1 MSIIS
6 RVLRW
11 TGAGSKQL
19 LIEKIYETAWLAENG
34 QASHPAMRAVSLFSA
49 ADVFADQQIFKF
61 KSLRIR
67 KNFMRLRMKFPEIH
81 AV

>member
-1 MSIIS
+1 
-6 RVLRW
+6 
-11 TGAGSKQL
+11 
-19 LIEKIYETAWLAENG
+19 
-34 QASHPAMRAVSLFSA
+34 MRAVSLFSA